1 MEDNARLEQFISWL
15 SQTYFNGDTPE
26 QIIKEI
32 KTMQQS
38 EEGQARL
45 QQMAQEFQ
53 QATSAF
59 KKGGKIDQLVE
70 KRKKIR
76 KAKEGTVVPETESK
90 KKTNKKPEVSR
101 EADNPYKT
109 HKYVQQEYWGPNKKN
124 VQIITATERNL
135 LPVNQAKD
143 PNSDWN
149 VGMGEYDGD
158 HLILDA
164 DKNGI
169 KSIRHGFGTQSNVD
183 SRLHDADSVA
193 ALNQIIARM
202 KVAGIPLGFPLVKNP
217 DYIW

>member
-70 KRKKIR
+70 KRKKIK
-76 KAKEGTVVPETESK
+76 KAKEGSKVEGDSETRRKTVKERVENPDGTTGMRIKEFTISGPPERRDSTMTTWYEPNNNALDAIGNAIFG
-90 KKTNKKPEVSR
+90 TTTYQT
-101 EADNPYKT
+101 PYKAS
-109 HKYVQQEYWGPNKKN
+109 QLGLQPLWRRIFNK
-124 VQIITATERNL
+124 
-135 LPVNQAKD
+135 LPPAMSAEDMEQFND
-143 PNSDWN
+143 
-149 VGMGEYDGD
+149 
-158 HLILDA
+158 
-164 DKNGI
+164 
-169 KSIRHGFGTQSNVD
+169 
-183 SRLHDADSVA
+183 
-193 ALNQIIARM
+193 M
-202 KVAGIPLGFPLVKNP
+202 KPPK
-217 DYIW
+217 

>member
-1 MEDNARLEQFISWL
+1 MEDNARLEQFINWL

-76 KAKEGTVVPETESK
+76 KAKEGTAVPETESK

-101 EADNPYKT
+101 ETDNPYKN

-143 PNSDWN
+143 PNSD
-149 VGMGEYDGD
+149 
-158 HLILDA
+158 
-164 DKNGI
+164 
-169 KSIRHGFGTQSNVD
+169 
-183 SRLHDADSVA
+183 
-193 ALNQIIARM
+193 
-202 KVAGIPLGFPLVKNP
+202 
-217 DYIW
+217 

>member
-76 KAKEGTVVPETESK
+76 KAKEGTAIPETESK

-101 EADNPYKT
+101 
-109 HKYVQQEYWGPNKKN
+109 
-124 VQIITATERNL
+124 
-135 LPVNQAKD
+135 
-143 PNSDWN
+143 
-149 VGMGEYDGD
+149 
-158 HLILDA
+158 
-164 DKNGI
+164 
-169 KSIRHGFGTQSNVD
+169 
-183 SRLHDADSVA
+183 
-193 ALNQIIARM
+193 
-202 KVAGIPLGFPLVKNP
+202 
-217 DYIW
+217 